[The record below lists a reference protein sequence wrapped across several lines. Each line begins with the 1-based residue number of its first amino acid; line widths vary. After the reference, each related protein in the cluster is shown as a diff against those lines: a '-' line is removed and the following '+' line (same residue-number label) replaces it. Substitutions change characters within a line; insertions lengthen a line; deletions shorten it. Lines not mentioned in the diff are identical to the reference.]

1 MKKFEFDTQKTELEI
16 CGKKY
21 TINIDHNTNKVCDD
35 IQKKAKEMFEKVSE
49 NESAVSEDEL
59 CKFFLDSID
68 KVLGKGSSAEIF
80 KGRKKNFVDASRLF
94 NFIIGEI
101 TAELR
106 KNLNILGEN

>member
-21 TINIDHNTNKVCDD
+21 TINLDYNTNKKCDD
-35 IQKKAKEMFEKVSE
+35 IQKKAKEMFEQLSK
-49 NESAVSEDEL
+49 NKNAVTDDEL
-59 CKFFLDSID
+59 CKFLLDGID
-68 KVLGKGSSAEIF
+68 KMLGKGSSAEIF